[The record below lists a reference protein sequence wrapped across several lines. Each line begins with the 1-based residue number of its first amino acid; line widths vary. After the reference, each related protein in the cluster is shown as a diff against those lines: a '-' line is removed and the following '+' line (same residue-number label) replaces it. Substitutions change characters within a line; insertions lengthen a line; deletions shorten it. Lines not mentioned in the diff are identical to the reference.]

1 MSITLSAPPAV
12 IKDVRIYAERH
23 ATSLNAIIRAHLEK
37 IAEIERNAR
46 KEGSERLKEFF
57 MSESGWF
64 DGEVEFDR
72 KLANER

>member
-12 IKDVRIYAERH
+12 IQDVRIYAERH

-46 KEGSERLKEFF
+46 KEGAEKLKEFF
-57 MSESGWF
+57 MSEAGWF

>member
-12 IKDVRIYAERH
+12 IQDVRNYAERH

-37 IAEIERNAR
+37 IAEIERNTR
-46 KEGSERLKEFF
+46 KEGAEKLKEFF
-57 MSESGWF
+57 MSEAGWF

>member
-12 IKDVRIYAERH
+12 IQDVRIYAERH
-23 ATSLNAIIRAHLEK
+23 ATSLNAIIRAHLER

-46 KEGSERLKEFF
+46 KEGAEKLKEFF
-57 MSESGWF
+57 MSEADWF